1 MNSLPSSVE
10 RENLGQILLENLQ
23 EITDKLDKIVTDSDR
38 IILDNLLQET
48 KILLDRV
55 KYNSKTY
62 QARADIFGQINQ
74 LWLQVCKQYRDEDS
88 ALELIRYIDQF
99 TNPITAY
106 NQLFSGLAQINEG
119 RTGEEKADLI
129 RLVEGSLI
137 LSETIDVFIDMF
149 ADSELEQINKFA
161 QNALSFSNR
170 TISEYFQDTDKSR
183 LVTRLRA
190 YSSLIIFRIK
200 ERFNPKNVSLETSS
214 HSLTYNFNDL
224 DPWTRNLVGV
234 KADLIR
240 RVEGSLILSEK
251 IDVFIDMFA
260 DSELEQINKFAQN
273 ALSFSNRTISEYFQD
288 TDKSSLVTQLRA
300 YYSLIIFRIKER
312 FNPKNVSSETTS
324 HSLTYN
330 FNDLDP
336 WTRNLVGVKADLI
349 RRVEGSLILSEKIDV
364 FIDMFADSELEQIN
378 KFAQNA
384 LSFSNRTISEY
395 FQDTDKSSLV
405 TQLRAYYSL
414 IIFRIKERFNPKNVS
429 SETTSH
435 SLTDDLSDLDSWTRN
450 LVGVVDLGSEDPK
463 ESYIDYLVEKY
474 R

>member
-23 EITDKLDKIVTDSDR
+23 DITDKLAQIANDSDQ

-55 KYNSKTY
+55 MDNSKTY
-62 QARADIFGQINQ
+62 QARADIFYQIDK
-74 LWLQVCKQYRDEDS
+74 LWFQVWKQYRDEDS

-99 TNPITAY
+99 TNQITAY

-273 ALSFSNRTISEYFQD
+273 ALSVSNRTITEYFQD
-288 TDKSSLVTQLRA
+288 TDKCLVTQLRA
-300 YYSLIIFRIKER
+300 YS
-312 FNPKNVSSETTS
+312 
-324 HSLTYN
+324 
-330 FNDLDP
+330 
-336 WTRNLVGVKADLI
+336 
-349 RRVEGSLILSEKIDV
+349 
-364 FIDMFADSELEQIN
+364 
-378 KFAQNA
+378 
-384 LSFSNRTISEY
+384 
-395 FQDTDKSSLV
+395 
-405 TQLRAYYSL
+405 SL